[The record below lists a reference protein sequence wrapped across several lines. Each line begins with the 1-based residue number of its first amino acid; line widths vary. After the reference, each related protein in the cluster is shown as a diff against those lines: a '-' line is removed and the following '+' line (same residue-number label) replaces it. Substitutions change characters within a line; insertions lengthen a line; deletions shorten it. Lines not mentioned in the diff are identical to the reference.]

1 MKTKRALIFA
11 VLIFLGFNL
20 LFNFQSWIELTSP
33 KNEYNTAVGDS
44 TLTEF
49 ILENN
54 YQLLIQGK
62 NPFILENKLFYPFDI
77 NVSLNDPG
85 FSNVIFFFIL
95 RPFLGIHESMLIVV
109 LLNIFLANLFM
120 YMLLKKLKINNA
132 INTILALSYGFMPVI
147 AFRVLGHYTYTSI
160 YIFPLVFLIV
170 LNFIYLKNKK
180 NKIKLS
186 LFIGIL
192 LAFTLLLNFYYF
204 LAILIALSLYIGYFL
219 FFHNRQTLK
228 FLSSNIKFFILSL
241 ILFLIVISP
250 WALTVINLVQT
261 KQLDKAIG
269 FGGAVELSGDLA
281 GFFTPSEF
289 NPIYYFILKKTTD
302 LHILFTKYF
311 NFYLNNKVKF
321 IYPGLIILMTYF
333 LLLFYK
339 NKISKDIFS
348 KIRPHLYISLIFATL
363 LLGPF
368 LKIFNKWIINLDGVG
383 VVIPMPFL
391 ILHYLPGLGS
401 LRAPT
406 RFLPIFV
413 FLALVVS
420 ALVINYFYSKL
431 KNNKRNL
438 FIICLFFIFVFDQL
452 TVTPPKKY
460 FYFPLKI
467 YNHLKTI
474 QDKGTVLEI
483 PFTVRDGFQYMGFVH
498 AIGPMNGHLIHN
510 KPIIG
515 GYFARVPQKI
525 FDFYKNKKFINY
537 VSKII
542 DKGNYDPTKELPN
555 NVNIYEYPYS
565 IESIEDELESLN
577 IKYIILKN
585 NEEYSR
591 TLEEL
596 LLKSKFIKS
605 VSDNEYDLFIKRNNK
620 IYGNY

>member
-1 MKTKRALIFA
+1 MKTKSALIFV

-20 LFNFQSWIELTSP
+20 LFNFQSWVELISP

-44 TLTEF
+44 TLAEF

-62 NPFILENKLFYPFDI
+62 NPFIIENKLFYPFDI

-85 FSNVIFFFIL
+85 FSNVIFFFLL

-120 YMLLKKLKINNA
+120 YLLLKKLKINNA
-132 INTILALSYGFMPVI
+132 INTIIALSYGFMPVI
-147 AFRVLGHYTYTSI
+147 AYRVLGHYTYTSI
-160 YIFPLVFLIV
+160 YIFPLVFLII
-170 LNFIYLKNKK
+170 LNFINTKDKN
-180 NKIKLS
+180 NKFYFS
-186 LFIGIL
+186 LLIGVL
-192 LAFTLLLNFYYF
+192 MAFTLLLNFYYF
-204 LAILIALSLYIGYFL
+204 LAILIAMILYVSYFL
-219 FFHNRQTLK
+219 FFHNHQTLK
-228 FLSSNIKFFILSL
+228 FLSSNIKFFILSI
-241 ILFLIVISP
+241 ILFLIIISP
-250 WALTVINLVQT
+250 WALTVVDLLQT
-261 KQLDKAIG
+261 NQLDKTVG

-289 NPIYYFILKKTTD
+289 NPIYYFILNKIAGI
-302 LHILFTKYF
+302 HIFFSKYF
-311 NFYLNNKVKF
+311 SFYINNKVKF
-321 IYPGLIILMTYF
+321 IYPGLIILISYF
-333 LLLFYK
+333 VIIFYK
-339 NKISKDIFS
+339 TKISKDIFN
-348 KIRPHLYISLIFATL
+348 KIKSHFYLSLIFASL

-368 LKIFNKWIINLDGVG
+368 LKIFNKWMINLEGVG

-413 FLALVVS
+413 FLALLVS
-420 ALVINYFYSKL
+420 AFVINYFYSKL
-431 KNNKRNL
+431 KNNKRSL
-438 FIICLFFIFVFDQL
+438 FVICLFFIFVFDQF
-452 TVTPPKKY
+452 TVMPTKKY

-555 NVNIYEYPYS
+555 NVNVYDYPYP
-565 IESIEDELESLN
+565 IESIKVELESLN
-577 IKYIILKN
+577 IKYVILKN
-585 NEEYSR
+585 NEKY
-591 TLEEL
+591 TMT
-596 LLKSKFIKS
+596 IKEMILS
-605 VSDNEYDLFIKRNNK
+605 VGYKEKLRDGEYDLYVYNRN
-620 IYGNY
+620 